1 MSAAIM
7 AGSAPLSAKDLNQFI
22 INGQSLSTGHQSW
35 PVVSTE
41 NIPGNYMMGSEIWI
55 NAGTGYDHS
64 GDWHINPLI
73 GTMSRAFKEF
83 DNNHRNGGAIA
94 ECPLLGAV
102 NHMQLTFLKDK
113 NQDILATSVGVSGA
127 AIEELS
133 KECTQRK
140 NYGHFL
146 ESLRHAKEES
156 TLSGYDAISCPAIF
170 WMQGEFNYSVKDN
183 HCGLNAGEDNCTDRK
198 TYKSL
203 LLRLKENMQNDIMTE
218 YGQKEAP
225 VWITYQTGG
234 QICRLSATLYEGR
247 STLVVRCITSTPIF
261 P

>member
-1 MSAAIM
+1 M

-146 ESLRHAKEES
+146 
-156 TLSGYDAISCPAIF
+156 
-170 WMQGEFNYSVKDN
+170 
-183 HCGLNAGEDNCTDRK
+183 
-198 TYKSL
+198 
-203 LLRLKENMQNDIMTE
+203 
-218 YGQKEAP
+218 
-225 VWITYQTGG
+225 
-234 QICRLSATLYEGR
+234 
-247 STLVVRCITSTPIF
+247 
-261 P
+261 